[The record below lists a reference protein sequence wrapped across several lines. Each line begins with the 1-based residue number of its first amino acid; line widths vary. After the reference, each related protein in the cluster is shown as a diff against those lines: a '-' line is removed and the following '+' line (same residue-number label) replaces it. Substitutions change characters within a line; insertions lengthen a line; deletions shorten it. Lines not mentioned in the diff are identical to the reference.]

1 MQRLYPLPTAL
12 TLNLQTVYT
21 GLREAEEHGWHE
33 EAEEMQGPE
42 MVETTLDLEEV
53 DYDTGTTGDQHLTLD
68 GASSAAPQ
76 THVLSDAAQSK
87 LDAATDVFLEA
98 EVKVDALRQI
108 ATEYEKKESSR
119 RALA

>member
-1 MQRLYPLPTAL
+1 
-12 TLNLQTVYT
+12 
-21 GLREAEEHGWHE
+21 
-33 EAEEMQGPE
+33 
-42 MVETTLDLEEV
+42 
-53 DYDTGTTGDQHLTLD
+53 
-68 GASSAAPQ
+68 
-76 THVLSDAAQSK
+76 VLSDAAQSK